1 MRLLLLVAI
10 ILPAAIL
17 LLLLLRIIHASRHSK
32 LVVKSTPI
40 IGATGVA
47 ETDIE
52 QDGLV
57 LVDGEV
63 WRATSSSSIKR
74 GARVRV
80 VGTEDILLRVERE

>member
-17 LLLLLRIIHASRHSK
+17 LLLLLRIIYASRHAK
-32 LVVKSTPI
+32 LVVRSTPI
-40 IGATGVA
+40 IGATGIA

-52 QDGLV
+52 RDGLV
-57 LVDGEV
+57 LLDGEV
-63 WRATSSSSIKR
+63 WRATSSISIKR

-80 VGTEDILLRVERE
+80 IGTEDVLLKVERE